1 MRIPAFNDCVLASF
15 PRSNFCG
22 MSLPESTH
30 FFWCKARSSCIHGSY
45 SFHQHGCAAFIFNV
59 R

>member
-1 MRIPAFNDCVLASF
+1 MKTSAFNDSIFASF

-22 MSLPESTH
+22 MSLPDSTH
-30 FFWCKARSSCIHGSY
+30 FFLCRSRSSWHRCAF
-45 SFHQHGCAAFIFNV
+45 SFNRLNCGAFIFNA